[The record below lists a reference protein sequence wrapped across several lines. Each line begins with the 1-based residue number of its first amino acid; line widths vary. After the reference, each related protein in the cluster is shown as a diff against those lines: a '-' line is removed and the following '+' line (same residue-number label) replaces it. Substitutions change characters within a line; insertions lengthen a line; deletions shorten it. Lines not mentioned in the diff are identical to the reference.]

1 MADWKA
7 KKNMK
12 DVGFM
17 TYDFEWVTTIDLQ
30 EIMK

>member
-1 MADWKA
+1 MNDWKP

-17 TYDFEWVTTIDLQ
+17 TYDFEWITTIDLQ
-30 EIMK
+30 

>member
-1 MADWKA
+1 MTDWKP

-17 TYDFEWVTTIDLQ
+17 TYDFEWITTIDLQ
-30 EIMK
+30 